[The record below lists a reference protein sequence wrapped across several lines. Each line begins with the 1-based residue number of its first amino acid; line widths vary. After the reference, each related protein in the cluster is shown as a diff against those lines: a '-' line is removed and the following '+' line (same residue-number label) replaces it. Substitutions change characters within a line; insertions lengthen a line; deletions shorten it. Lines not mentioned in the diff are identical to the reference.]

1 MMDNIDKCAVITLSR
16 EGLNTAHRIK
26 NNFEVDIYTLEKYII
41 SDEKPIIHS
50 LEAFNK
56 FLFKEYETLIYIMA
70 TGIVVRVIA
79 PYIEHKSVD
88 PAVIVMDGKGQYVI
102 SLLSGHLGGANE
114 KTRQLAKKIGGQ
126 AVITTTSDV
135 LGKTA
140 VDTLALALDCSIDSL
155 KNAKEVTAAIIDQ
168 KKIAMRLDAYINL
181 DNVNLSDNIVLEKEE
196 SQDILA
202 SIIVTNKN
210 VVKKESQDV
219 VLFTK
224 NIVLGMGCR
233 KGTSFEDIEKYV
245 LEKLKSYNIS
255 SKSIIKVAT
264 IDIKKNEPGLI
275 EFCQKYKANF
285 TTYTAQ
291 EMEKYENLFVKS
303 DFVKKTV
310 GVSSVCEISGYMASN
325 MGRKISEKEC
335 KDGMT
340 LSIWEEK
347 KCYTL

>member
-26 NNFEVDIYTLEKYII
+26 NNFEVDIYTLEKYIV
-41 SDEKPIIHS
+41 SDEKPIINS
-50 LEAFNK
+50 LEAFSR
-56 FLFKEYETLIYIMA
+56 FLFDEYETLIYIMS

-168 KKIAMRLDAYINL
+168 KKIAIKRKIKIYW
-181 DNVNLSDNIVLEKEE
+181 
-196 SQDILA
+196 LA
-202 SIIVTNKN
+202 S
-210 VVKKESQDV
+210 
-219 VLFTK
+219 L
-224 NIVLGMGCR
+224 
-233 KGTSFEDIEKYV
+233 
-245 LEKLKSYNIS
+245 
-255 SKSIIKVAT
+255 
-264 IDIKKNEPGLI
+264 
-275 EFCQKYKANF
+275 
-285 TTYTAQ
+285 
-291 EMEKYENLFVKS
+291 
-303 DFVKKTV
+303 
-310 GVSSVCEISGYMASN
+310 
-325 MGRKISEKEC
+325 
-335 KDGMT
+335 
-340 LSIWEEK
+340 
-347 KCYTL
+347 